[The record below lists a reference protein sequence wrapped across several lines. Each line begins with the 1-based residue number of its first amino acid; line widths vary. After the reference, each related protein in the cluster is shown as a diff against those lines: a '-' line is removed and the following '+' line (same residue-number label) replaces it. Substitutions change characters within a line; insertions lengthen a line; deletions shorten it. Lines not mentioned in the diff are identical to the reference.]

1 MNTSLSSHS
10 AQSLKPFDTEPRL
23 KISFSVARN
32 STSLE
37 FTFVLTGGLPI
48 DLAEIVIPELKFAED
63 RERRD
68 ELWKQTCFE
77 IFVGCAD
84 QRSYLEFNLSPSGD
98 WNAYSFD
105 TYRKGMKPVSDSAG
119 IEVSHHANPQS
130 DIRTW
135 SASIV
140 PSPAHSTKGEDGELA
155 QLLKSRSLVLG
166 ATAVIE
172 YQDGSREYWALTHA
186 GEKPDFHLR
195 ESFKLIL

>member
-1 MNTSLSSHS
+1 MNTSTVHT
-10 AQSLKPFDTEPRL
+10 AQSLKPFNSEPRL

-32 STSLE
+32 STAIE
-37 FTFVLTGGLPI
+37 FTFALTGGLPI
-48 DLAEIVIPELKFAED
+48 DLAEIVIPELKTEEK

-84 QRSYLEFNLSPSGD
+84 ERSYLEFNLSPSGD
-98 WNAYSFD
+98 WNAYAFEA
-105 TYRKGMKPVSDSAG
+105 YREGMRPVSDSSG
-119 IEVSHHANPQS
+119 IAVSHNANPQS
-130 DIRTW
+130 DMRTW
-135 SASIV
+135 TAVAS
-140 PSPAHSTKGEDGELA
+140 TNGGDGELSK
-155 QLLKSRSLVLG
+155 LLKSRSLVLG

-195 ESFKLIL
+195 ESFKLVL